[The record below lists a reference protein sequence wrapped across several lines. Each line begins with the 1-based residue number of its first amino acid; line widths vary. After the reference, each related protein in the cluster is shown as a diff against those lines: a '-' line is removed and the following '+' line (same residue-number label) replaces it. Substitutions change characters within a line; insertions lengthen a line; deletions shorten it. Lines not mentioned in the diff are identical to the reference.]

1 LGKLGSAQV
10 VLRKFDDAHENLREA
25 IRIIRK
31 TLGRCHKTMA
41 QLLSMLACLYFE
53 VGELFSAQAT
63 FEDAVDIY
71 REVFPTESDRDACM
85 LQMTEAMCNTGSI
98 QNKRKN
104 FTEATHSFTQA
115 LALQRGI
122 MGHDNPRVIASLDN
136 LGYSYS
142 KNKSYNRALSCYKEM
157 LSAQLSRYGAFTPE
171 CCETLKKQIV
181 IYEKLKDLNGAIK
194 ATKKALDKVSALPTS
209 DDCIAEIQRIRSGL
223 KRKRKNQKYCNSR
236 SAHYLH

>member
-41 QLLSMLACLYFE
+41 QLLSILACLYFE

-71 REVFPTESDRDACM
+71 REVFPTETDRDACM

-98 QNKRKN
+98 QNKRKH
-104 FTEATHSFTQA
+104 FTDATHSFTQA

-142 KNKSYNRALSCYKEM
+142 KSKSYNRALSCYKEM
-157 LSAQLSRYGAFTPE
+157 MSAQLSRYGAFTPE

-181 IYEKLKDLNGAIK
+181 IYEKLKDLNGAIN
-194 ATKKALDKVSALPTS
+194 ATKKAFDKVSALPTS
-209 DDCIAEIQRIRSGL
+209 DDCIVEIQKIRSGL
-223 KRKRKNQKYCNSR
+223 KRKNQKYYNFR